1 MDTNAWYIR
10 YMTLRTIVDETVV
23 SYEVATTDTI
33 TVSTHFYT
41 SKLTHFFSTSNFLC
55 FFSFSIV
62 CTTSRI
68 GHCVNTP
75 EPRRLFNTQ
84 NHQERRYLKNPQNG
98 DLQIEDSQATG
109 LVFESCEYDSSSNPF
124 QAISLEQRCWRR
136 RVYCL
141 QATFQSNR
149 QGLTSLWA

>member
-10 YMTLRTIVDETVV
+10 YMTLRAIVDETVV
-23 SYEVATTDTI
+23 SYEVATTDMI

-84 NHQERRYLKNPQNG
+84 NHQEWRYLTNPQNG
-98 DLQIEDSQATG
+98 NLQIEDSQATG
-109 LVFESCEYDSSSNPF
+109 LVLKSCEYDSSSNPF
-124 QAISLEQRCWRR
+124 QAISLEQRHRR
-136 RVYCL
+136 FRDHCI
-141 QATFQSNR
+141 QASFQPN
-149 QGLTSLWA
+149 W